1 MGQLKV
7 IKPGFYTTIQD
18 GGRFG
23 YKKFGVPVS
32 GAMDSRAM
40 EAANRIVG
48 NEAGSAVLE
57 CTFDGGEYEFE
68 TKAKIAITGA
78 EAEILINNKQVAP
91 YQALEIKIGDRLKI
105 GYPKRGMRSYL
116 AIRGQLVVPKVMES
130 YSTYVPGAFGG
141 FEGRPL
147 KANDILRWNLTSDKE
162 IIETETEF
170 QIPYFSS
177 KLTLDVCPGPE
188 WNWLNEHQKQRLFD
202 GEYIVES
209 TSNRMA
215 IRFSGETIET
225 KLPDMKSSAV
235 APGIIQ
241 LPPSGIPILLMKD
254 AQTIGGYPRILHVA
268 NYQLWRAGQVRPG
281 DRIRFR
287 IVD

>member
-18 GGRFG
+18 AGRFG

-48 NEAGSAVLE
+48 NESGSAVLE

-68 TKAKIAITGA
+68 TKAAIAITGA
-78 EAEILINNKQVAP
+78 DTKILINHNSVAP
-91 YQALEIKIGDRLKI
+91 YQVLEVKKGDRLKI
-105 GYPKRGMRSYL
+105 AYPQKGMRSYL
-116 AIRGQLVVPKVMES
+116 AISGQLDLPKVMES

-141 FEGRPL
+141 FKGRPL
-147 KANDILRWNLTSDKE
+147 KANDVLRWNSPSEKV
-162 IIETETEF
+162 IIESETEI

-177 KLTLDVCPGPE
+177 KLSIDVRPGPE
-188 WNWLNEHQKQRLFD
+188 WSWLNELQKKCVLD
-202 GEYIVES
+202 GDYKVQS

-215 IRFSGETIET
+215 IRFSGENIET
-225 KLPDMKSSAV
+225 NFPDMKSSAV

-241 LPPSGIPILLMKD
+241 LPSSGIPILLMKD

-268 NYQLWRAGQVRPG
+268 NYHLWRVGQVRPS
-281 DRIRFR
+281 DRIRFKV
-287 IVD
+287 VD